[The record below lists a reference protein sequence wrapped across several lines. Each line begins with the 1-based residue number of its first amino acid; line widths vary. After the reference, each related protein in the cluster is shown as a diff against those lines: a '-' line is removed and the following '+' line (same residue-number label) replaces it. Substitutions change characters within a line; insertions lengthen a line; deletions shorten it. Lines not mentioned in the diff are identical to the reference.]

1 MMGEQSKHRGGR
13 ARDMNGR
20 WTIRQSA
27 LLVVLGVLVLA
38 LGCGGS
44 DGKASGSAGTSGQAG
59 NTIEAGVS
67 SGKSGALKKTR
78 WGISRVRKRRIQIS
92 AFVPYCGEPHPEPH
106 IERVIRHRAPGRMVL
121 TMFVRYPPAKG
132 ACFGSEISVMR
143 WIAVKGDPRRLT
155 FYDGATSPPEKRQ
168 LH

>member
-1 MMGEQSKHRGGR
+1 MH
-13 ARDMNGR
+13 NR
-20 WTIRQSA
+20 WTIRRSA
-27 LLVVLGVLVLA
+27 LLVALGVLVIA

-44 DGKASGSAGTSGQAG
+44 NGKASGSAGTYERSGNA
-59 NTIEAGVS
+59 IETVTG

-78 WGISRVRKRRIQIS
+78 WGISRVGMRGVQIS
-92 AFVPYCGEPHPEPH
+92 AFVPYCGEPHPKPG

-121 TMFVRYPPAKG
+121 TMFVRYPPTKG

-143 WIAVKGDPRRLT
+143 WIAVKGDPRDLV
-155 FYDGATSPPEKRQ
+155 FFDGATSPPEKRP